1 MLESVNMVCPGC
13 VWISCACYNEGK
25 KRGVLKEMARS
36 FVCSHR
42 ERLAWFFSRYI
53 AREERVIGRKVVFTD
68 SFARFF
74 REKVL

>member
-1 MLESVNMVCPGC
+1 MCLDKLCLA
-13 VWISCACYNEGK
+13 ITKAK
-25 KRGVLKEMARS
+25 KGGVLKEMARS

-42 ERLAWFFSRYI
+42 ECLAWFFPRYI

-74 REKVL
+74 ARKSCEAKRLGE

>member
-13 VWISCACYNEGK
+13 IWIVVPCYNEGK
-25 KRGVLKEMARS
+25 KVLKEMARS

-42 ERLAWFFSRYI
+42 ECLAWFFPRYI
-53 AREERVIGRKVVFTD
+53 AREERVIGRNVVFTD

>member
-1 MLESVNMVCPGC
+1 
-13 VWISCACYNEGK
+13 
-25 KRGVLKEMARS
+25 MARS